1 MDQISRN
8 RIKFRNNNNNKIEII
23 DNLIINQQNIII
35 GRMEERRI
43 QENIKKEQE
52 IEFDKLFLNKR
63 KKKQF
68 FY

>member
-35 GRMEERRI
+35 GKMEERRI